1 MARRER
7 KRKQAARAEA
17 AQAAFFA
24 RTIVERGAKRA
35 TGTEKIDGEV
45 WCQFEQ
51 DVTYSDGSRG
61 VEYFGEPL
69 VRKADASSEQ
79 VS

>member
-7 KRKQAARAEA
+7 KRKQTLREEA

-24 RTIVERGAKRA
+24 RAIVERGAKRA
-35 TGTEKIDGEV
+35 TGTTTIDGEV

-51 DVTYSDGSRG
+51 DVTYADGGHG
-61 VEYFGEPL
+61 VIYFGSPL
-69 VRKADASSEQ
+69 VHKADASSES